1 MNIGLLGHGTIGIG
15 VDRIIKKRTDMA
27 VTKVMSLVMDDE
39 IGDRLAASIDEIVN
53 DPEIDTVV
61 EVMGGVHPAFEFVS
75 AALKHG
81 KNAVTANKA
90 LVAACYEELVA
101 LAKENNVTFRCTA
114 SVGGSIPWL
123 INIERANRVNPV
135 ESLGGI
141 MNGTTNFIMSAMT
154 NEGADFDETLKKAQE
169 LGYAEKD
176 PSADIDGPDVRR
188 KLSISLNV
196 AFGVLTGEEE
206 IPTAGLRYVT
216 AEDVKN
222 AKAMGRTIKL
232 IASAERKDG
241 VISATVEPAFLT
253 GDEVMASIPSN
264 FNLVWYR
271 GEDCD
276 LQCFVGQGAGR
287 FPTAY
292 NVVEDLVDLTEG
304 RTGFYTDS
312 FTPASIDNS
321 NVFRP
326 YYVRS
331 AVTDEYL
338 ASVTETT
345 GEGYVITRPV
355 NVAEMHAY
363 IKAQIE
369 NGNPVFAASV

>member
-15 VDRIIKKRTDMA
+15 VDRITKKRTDMT

-39 IGDRLAASIDEIVN
+39 IEGRLAESIDEIVN

-75 AALKHG
+75 AAMKHG

-101 LAKENNVTFRCTA
+101 LARENNVKFLCTA

-123 INIERANRVNPV
+123 INIQRANRVNPV
-135 ESLGGI
+135 KALGGI

-154 NEGADFDETLKKAQE
+154 NEGADFSETLKKAQE

-176 PSADIDGPDVRR
+176 PSADIDGPDVQR

-196 AFGVLTGEEE
+196 AFGVLTREED
-206 IPTAGLRYVT
+206 IPTFGIRNVT
-216 AEDVKN
+216 AADVKN
-222 AKAMGRTIKL
+222 AAAMGRTIKL
-232 IASAERKDG
+232 IAQAENKDG
-241 VISATVEPAFLT
+241 VISASVEPSFLT
-253 GDEVMASIPSN
+253 SDDVKSSIPSN

-271 GEDCD
+271 GDDCD
-276 LQCFVGQGAGR
+276 LQGFIGQGAGR

-292 NVVEDLVDLTEG
+292 NVVEDLVDICEG
-304 RTGFYTDS
+304 DPKFYTDS
-312 FTPASIDNS
+312 FTVSAIDNT
-321 NVFRP
+321 NVFRS

-331 AVTDEYL
+331 EIMDEFL
-338 ASVTETT
+338 TSFTETA
-345 GEGYVITRPV
+345 GDGYIITRPV
-355 NVAEMHAY
+355 CVAEMHAY
-363 IKAQIE
+363 LKEQTE
-369 NGNPVFAASV
+369 KGNAIFAASL